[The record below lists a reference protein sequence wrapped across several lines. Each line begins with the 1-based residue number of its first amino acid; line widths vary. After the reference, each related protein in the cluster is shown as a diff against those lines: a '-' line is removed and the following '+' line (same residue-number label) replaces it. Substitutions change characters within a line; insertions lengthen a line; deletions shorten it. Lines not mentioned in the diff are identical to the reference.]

1 MKGSFYANLY
11 LNSNQNNDIIYRE
24 DKHQSN
30 YVYQHNPDAVRL
42 LATKGFDLIKT
53 SEDIMKL
60 SVDSQ
65 VDKSEKFQNT
75 DLQGY
80 INHHHDMIVETSV
93 QETRQWI
100 ENDVRDLQS
109 RSFYHILFQLIY

>member
-1 MKGSFYANLY
+1 
-11 LNSNQNNDIIYRE
+11 
-24 DKHQSN
+24 
-30 YVYQHNPDAVRL
+30 
-42 LATKGFDLIKT
+42 
-53 SEDIMKL
+53 MKL

-109 RSFYHILFQLIY
+109 RFFFHIIFQLIY